1 MDFAQMNETTSWKGV
16 ERKALPEVTLEIHGV
31 CKTKGTGTTQKPF
44 SLVDKVVSHGGEG

>member
-31 CKTKGTGTTQKPF
+31 CKTKGTRNDTEAFQST
-44 SLVDKVVSHGGEG
+44 